1 MRERLFS
8 NIRTALTFY
17 LYTLPKH
24 KTPAAFYGRGEPSL
38 SFFPVCFGARLNY
51 KEIPKI
57 QNGCPTES
65 SGTAILIACYTDFLG
80 LNV

>member
-8 NIRTALTFY
+8 NIRGVLTFY

-38 SFFPVCFGARLNY
+38 SFFPVCFGARLNT
-51 KEIPKI
+51 KEIAKI
-57 QNGCPTES
+57 QNACPTEG
-65 SGTAILIACYTDFLG
+65 SGTASLIGCYTDFLG